1 MNIYIRN
8 PKQMPKLVYYNN
20 DKSIGL
26 VVERQNGFDTANILS
41 TQGACSFNGPVPT
54 QRFS

>member
-1 MNIYIRN
+1 
-8 PKQMPKLVYYNN
+8 MPKLVYYNN

-41 TQGACSFNGPVPT
+41 TQGACWFNGPVP
-54 QRFS
+54 RGVS